1 MSNRNQSPEDSI
13 ALRVIVYCM
22 TLTCIVASCI
32 FIKTSWPVIVL
43 SFTLCTV
50 GSLVAYQYRYENQKW
65 MQGIVIVGVLGVGAN
80 ALAEFLN
87 PINGPADFW
96 GPVVHFIA
104 GTFAL
109 HTFDLKSRS
118 DINLSAM
125 LGALIL
131 CCLSP
136 VARSI
141 YFGATVLT
149 YISLGTMMLYYD
161 CMSRTLTNWLDKPMQ
176 AAPVVPSSLT
186 DKRRRPRGS
195 AQLTL
200 AMLPFITILA
210 FVFVPRSDDTI
221 DIITSSIHNLSF
233 ANLLRLLP
241 DFSDHSPK
249 KEPARNPYTAP
260 IRNLGMA
267 KPGEDKDKP
276 AFTPVKA
283 PEKHAVEVPEKTTA
297 KGGKGAKADK
307 SAASDSA
314 KATADAKA
322 KDKASKEK
330 NSKDKEAKAT
340 ADAKAKN
347 SKDKDAKSKD
357 AKDKTGKDKTGKDKT
372 GKAGGGADKNAKDKN
387 PLTPGIISA
396 KVVDMDVNPFQKQGE
411 ILFKVSSTRLFWE
424 RRAVFDNFDG
434 RYWSR
439 SKDGLKAKNMN
450 IRPVTI
456 KPTSDNSSN
465 TSSSAPGAELVDD
478 NGSDTSNGSSSN
490 PAGAAENVND
500 PAKKVEMEEAEAE
513 RQLEQ
518 ERLLSLDGQLSGY
531 GADSAI
537 NFVFFRPDKPSFDLK
552 RANAFIVPKIMPVV
566 ELTQGY
572 EMVGDLDN
580 IVPVCWI
587 PQSVGLDSKKI
598 TVNDYGMVFA
608 TDPIKKGTT
617 FKVVSQLPLYDTN
630 HMHIEPGLTAD
641 QETSLRKVLANYL
654 QLPEDVSPEVVD
666 FANQAVGTTG
676 NWFSQADRLCHV
688 LRTQAAYEVS
698 KPEGFTPAEDR
709 IKQFLLERKLG
720 NSQDFASTFV
730 VLCRSVGLPARLVS
744 GFGIGS
750 TNKVSG
756 VREVR
761 TNDLHFWAEVFVPEY
776 GWVPFDSVPDGI
788 LPAQAREEGYS
799 LSGIQKMLETQAGM
813 NFSDQEGLSPRRIAG
828 WIAII
833 FSLLFLLAGIIF
845 GVILFLRHLKRQAA
859 LNSWRGPEWKVYLAI
874 IKDLKKIKIERIES
888 ESSEQFVRRVGEL
901 VADRLKQ
908 GMKVDRDL
916 PVALGEFFTV
926 YEAVHFGNKELSK
939 DLKQK
944 AADVQKLIK
953 SKGK

>member
-1 MSNRNQSPEDSI
+1 MSKSAVQPPEDSI

-43 SFTLCTV
+43 AFTLCTV
-50 GSLVAYQYRYENQKW
+50 GSLVAYQYRYEKQKW

-87 PINGPADFW
+87 PMNGPADFW

-141 YFGATVLT
+141 YFGFTVLT
-149 YISLGTMMLYYD
+149 YISFGTMMLYYD
-161 CMSRTLTNWLDKPMQ
+161 CMSRTLTNWLDKPML
-176 AAPVVPSSLT
+176 AAPVVPSSTT

-200 AMLPFITILA
+200 ALLPFISILA
-210 FVFVPRSDDTI
+210 FLFVPRSDDTI

-249 KEPARNPYTAP
+249 KQPPRNPYAVP

-267 KPGEDKDKP
+267 KLGEDKNQP
-276 AFTPVKA
+276 ASAPVKA
-283 PEKHAVEVPEKTTA
+283 PEKHAAPELPEKQAA
-297 KGGKGAKADK
+297 KGGKADK
-307 SAASDSA
+307 SAEAAGTKPGDKAAS
-314 KATADAKA
+314 DAKA
-322 KDKASKEK
+322 KAKAKEKTKEKADKENEGKAKADAKGKDGKTGGGSKGALGKDGKEK
-330 NSKDKEAKAT
+330 NAL
-340 ADAKAKN
+340 
-347 SKDKDAKSKD
+347 
-357 AKDKTGKDKTGKDKT
+357 
-372 GKAGGGADKNAKDKN
+372 
-387 PLTPGIISA
+387 PPGIISA
-396 KVVDMDVNPFQKQGE
+396 KTIDMDVNPFQKTGE

-439 SKDGLKAKNMN
+439 SKDALKVKNMN
-450 IRPVTI
+450 IRPL
-456 KPTSDNSSN
+456 TSKSGSEKGNFSDSSNSTGSLETDTDSDTTNNTNSS
-465 TSSSAPGAELVDD
+465 TGVD
-478 NGSDTSNGSSSN
+478 SV
-490 PAGAAENVND
+490 NVND
-500 PAKKVEMEEAEAE
+500 PARQAALEDAEAE
-513 RQLEQ
+513 RQLEE
-518 ERLLSLDGQLSGY
+518 ERLLSLDGQLSGF
-531 GADSAI
+531 GADNSI
-537 NFVFFRPDKPSFDLK
+537 NFVFFRPDKPTFDLK
-552 RANAFIVPKIMPVV
+552 KANALIVPKIMPVV
-566 ELTQGY
+566 ELTQSY
-572 EMVGDLDN
+572 EMVSDLDN
-580 IVPVCWI
+580 VVPVCWI
-587 PQSVGLDSKKI
+587 PQVVGLDSKKI
-598 TVNDYGMVFA
+598 IVNDYGMVFSA
-608 TDPIKKGTT
+608 APIVKGTT

-630 HMHIEPGLTAD
+630 RMRGEPGLSVD
-641 QETSLRKVLANYL
+641 QETSLRKILANYL
-654 QLPEDVSPEVVD
+654 QLPEGVAPEVVD

-676 NWFSQADRLCHV
+676 NWFSQADKLCHV
-688 LRTQAAYEVS
+688 MRTQAVYEAS
-698 KPEGFTPAEDR
+698 KPEGFIPAEDR
-709 IKQFLLERKLG
+709 VKQFLLERKLG

-730 VLCRSVGLPARLVS
+730 VLCRSIGLPARLVS
-744 GFGIGS
+744 GYGIGK

-761 TNDLHFWAEVFVPEY
+761 TNDLHFWAEVFIPEY
-776 GWVPFDSVPDGI
+776 GWVPFDAVPDGI

-799 LSGIQKMLETQAGM
+799 LSAIQKMLETQAGM
-813 NFSDQEGLSPRRIAG
+813 NFSDQEGLSPRRVAG

-845 GVILFLRHLKRQAA
+845 GLILFIRHLKKQAA
-859 LNSWRGPEWKVYLAI
+859 LNAWRGPEWKVYIAI
-874 IKDLKKIKIERIES
+874 IKELKKIKIERFES
-888 ESSEQFVRRVGEL
+888 ESSEQFVRRVGEV

-916 PVALGEFFTV
+916 PTALSEFFTV

-944 AADVQKLIK
+944 ASDVQKLIK
-953 SKGK
+953 STGK

>member
-22 TLTCIVASCI
+22 TLTCIVASCV
-32 FIKTSWPVIVL
+32 FIRTSWPVIVL
-43 SFTLCTV
+43 AFTLCTV
-50 GSLVAYQYRYENQKW
+50 GSLVAYQYRYESQKW

-141 YFGATVLT
+141 YFGVTVLT

-176 AAPVVPSSLT
+176 AAPLVPSSLT

-210 FVFVPRSDDTI
+210 FLFVPRSDDTI

-276 AFTPVKA
+276 PFSPVKA
-283 PEKHAVEVPEKTTA
+283 PEKHAVEVPEKSTA

-307 SAASDSA
+307 NAASESA
-314 KATADAKA
+314 KATADAKS
-322 KDKASKEK
+322 KDKSNDKATKEK
-330 NSKDKEAKAT
+330 NAKDKEAKAK
-340 ADAKAKN
+340 ADAKAKS
-347 SKDKDAKSKD
+347 SKDNSG
-357 AKDKTGKDKTGKDKT
+357 KTG
-372 GKAGGGADKNAKDKN
+372 GGVDKNAKDKN
-387 PLTPGIISA
+387 QLPPGIISA
-396 KVVDMDVNPFQKQGE
+396 KVIDMDVNPFQKQGE

-439 SKDGLKAKNMN
+439 SKDGLKARNMN
-450 IRPVTI
+450 IRPV
-456 KPTSDNSSN
+456 KSKSTSDNPSE
-465 TSSSAPGAELVDD
+465 TSSAGPGAELVDD
-478 NGSDTSNGSSSN
+478 TGSDTNDGSSSN

-500 PAKKVEMEEAEAE
+500 PAKKAELEDAEAE
-513 RQLEQ
+513 RQIEQ

-552 RANAFIVPKIMPVV
+552 KANAFIVPKIMPVV

-572 EMVGDLDN
+572 EMVSDLDN

-587 PQSVGLDSKKI
+587 PQAVGLDSKKI

-630 HMHIEPGLTAD
+630 HMRVEPGLTAD
-641 QETSLRKVLANYL
+641 QETSLRKTLANYL
-654 QLPEDVSPEVVD
+654 QLPEDVSPEVID

-688 LRTQAAYEVS
+688 LRTQAAYEAS

-744 GFGIGS
+744 GYGIGS

-833 FSLLFLLAGIIF
+833 LSLLFLLAGIIF

-916 PVALGEFFTV
+916 PAALGEFFTV
-926 YEAVHFGNKELSK
+926 YEAVHFGKKELSK

>member
-1 MSNRNQSPEDSI
+1 MSKSAVQHPEDSI

-22 TLTCIVASCI
+22 TLTCIAASCA

-43 SFTLCTV
+43 VFTLCTV

-65 MQGIVIVGVLGVGAN
+65 MQGVVIVGVLGVGAN

-87 PINGPADFW
+87 PMNGPADFW

-141 YFGATVLT
+141 YFGFTVLT

-161 CMSRTLTNWLDKPMQ
+161 CMSRTLTNWLDKPML
-176 AAPVVPSSLT
+176 AAPVVPSSFT

-200 AMLPFITILA
+200 ALLPFISILA

-221 DIITSSIHNLSF
+221 DIITSSIRNLSF

-241 DFSDHSPK
+241 DFTDHSQK
-249 KEPARNPYTAP
+249 QQPARNPYTLP
-260 IRNLGMA
+260 VRNLGLA
-267 KPGEDKDKP
+267 KPGEDKDKS
-276 AFTPVKA
+276 AIAPVIK
-283 PEKHAVEVPEKTTA
+283 PEKHAAPQLPEKTPSKA
-297 KGGKGAKADK
+297 SKGGKADK
-307 SAASDSA
+307 TANE
-314 KATADAKA
+314 ADAKSGSNTKA
-322 KDKASKEK
+322 KAKEK
-330 NSKDKEAKAT
+330 AEKEKEAKA
-340 ADAKAKN
+340 
-347 SKDKDAKSKD
+347 
-357 AKDKTGKDKTGKDKT
+357 GKDSKT
-372 GKAGGGADKNAKDKN
+372 GKAGKDSKTGKGGGNSNALGNDGKEKNAL
-387 PLTPGIISA
+387 PPGIISA
-396 KVVDMDVNPFQKQGE
+396 KMIDMDVNPFQKTGE

-439 SKDGLKAKNMN
+439 SKDTLKTKNMN
-450 IRPVTI
+450 IRPL
-456 KPTSDNSSN
+456 TSKSGSSQGNFGDSSN
-465 TSSSAPGAELVDD
+465 TTGDLEVDTA
-478 NGSDTSNGSSSN
+478 SDTTSSGLDQ
-490 PAGAAENVND
+490 ANVND
-500 PAKKVEMEEAEAE
+500 PAKKAELEEAEAE
-513 RQLEQ
+513 RQLEE

-531 GADSAI
+531 GADNSI
-537 NFVFFRPDKPSFDLK
+537 NFVFFRPDKPIFDMK
-552 RANAFIVPKIMPVV
+552 KANALIVPKIMPVV
-566 ELTQGY
+566 EITQAY
-572 EMVGDLDN
+572 EMVSDLDN
-580 IVPVCWI
+580 VVPVCWI
-587 PQSVGLDSKKI
+587 PQTVGLDSKKI
-598 TVNDYGMVFA
+598 TVNDYGMVLSS
-608 TDPIKKGTT
+608 DPINKGTT

-630 HMHIEPGLTAD
+630 RMRNEPGLSVE
-641 QETSLRKVLANYL
+641 QEKSLRKVLANYL
-654 QLPEDVSPEVVD
+654 QLPEGVSPEVVD
-666 FANQAVGTTG
+666 FANQAVGATG
-676 NWFSQADRLCHV
+676 NWFSQADKLCHV
-688 LRTQAAYEVS
+688 MRTHAAYEAS
-698 KPEGFTPAEDR
+698 KPEGFAPAEDR
-709 IKQFLLERKLG
+709 VKQFLLERKLG
-720 NSQDFASTFV
+720 NSQDFASAFV
-730 VLCRSVGLPARLVS
+730 VLCRSIGLPARLVS
-744 GFGIGS
+744 GYGIGT

-756 VREVR
+756 AREVR
-761 TNDLHFWAEVFVPEY
+761 TNDLHFWSEVFVPEY

-799 LSGIQKMLETQAGM
+799 LSAIQKMLETHAGM
-813 NFSDQEGLSPRRIAG
+813 NFSDQEGLSPRRVAG

-845 GVILFLRHLKRQAA
+845 GLILFMRHLKRQAA
-859 LNSWRGPEWKVYLAI
+859 LNAWRGPEWKVYLAI

-888 ESSEQFVRRVGEL
+888 ESSEQFVRRVGEV

-916 PVALGEFFTV
+916 PTALSEFFVV
-926 YEAVHFGNKELSK
+926 YEAVHFGNKELSR

-944 AADVQKLIK
+944 ASDVHKLIK
-953 SKGK
+953 SKGR

>member
-1 MSNRNQSPEDSI
+1 MSKSAVQPPEDSI

-43 SFTLCTV
+43 AFTLCTV
-50 GSLVAYQYRYENQKW
+50 GSLVAYQYRYEQQKW

-87 PINGPADFW
+87 PMNGPADFW

-141 YFGATVLT
+141 YFGVTVLT
-149 YISLGTMMLYYD
+149 YISFGTMMLYYD
-161 CMSRTLTNWLDKPMQ
+161 CMSRTLTNWLEKPML
-176 AAPVVPSSLT
+176 AAPVVPSSTT

-200 AMLPFITILA
+200 ALLPFISILA
-210 FVFVPRSDDTI
+210 FVSVPRSDDTI
-221 DIITSSIHNLSF
+221 DIITSSFHNLSF

-241 DFSDHSPK
+241 DFSDHSAK
-249 KEPARNPYTAP
+249 KQPPRNPYTAP
-260 IRNLGMA
+260 VRNLGVA
-267 KPGEDKDKP
+267 KPGEDKDKS
-276 AFTPVKA
+276 AIAPVVK
-283 PEKHAVEVPEKTTA
+283 PEKHAAPEAPEKPPA
-297 KGGKGAKADK
+297 KGGKANKTTKESGTKPDAK
-307 SAASDSA
+307 S
-314 KATADAKA
+314 DAKA
-322 KDKASKEK
+322 KAKEK
-330 NSKDKEAKAT
+330 ADKEKEAKAK
-340 ADAKAKN
+340 ADGKGKDGKGKDGKGKEG
-347 SKDKDAKSKD
+347 KDKD
-357 AKDKTGKDKTGKDKT
+357 GKDKDGKGKDGKGPGGKAGSGPSKDGKDK
-372 GKAGGGADKNAKDKN
+372 NAL
-387 PLTPGIISA
+387 PPGIISA
-396 KVVDMDVNPFQKQGE
+396 KMIDMDANPFQKTGE

-424 RRAVFDNFDG
+424 RRAVFDNYDG

-439 SKDGLKAKNMN
+439 SKDDLKVKNMN
-450 IRPVTI
+450 IRPL
-456 KPTSDNSSN
+456 TSKSGSSHGNFSDSSN
-465 TSSSAPGAELVDD
+465 STGELEVDTASDTASSA
-478 NGSDTSNGSSSN
+478 
-490 PAGAAENVND
+490 NVPSTNNND
-500 PAKKVEMEEAEAE
+500 PAKIAEAEEAEAL
-513 RQLEQ
+513 RQLEE

-531 GADSAI
+531 GADNSI
-537 NFVFFRPDKPSFDLK
+537 NFVFFRPDKPIFDLK
-552 RANAFIVPKIMPVV
+552 KANALIVPKIMPVV
-566 ELTQGY
+566 ELTQAY
-572 EMVGDLDN
+572 EMVSDLDN
-580 IVPVCWI
+580 VVPVCWI
-587 PQSVGLDSKKI
+587 PQVVGLDSKKV
-598 TVNDYGMVFA
+598 TVNDYGMVFS

-630 HMHIEPGLTAD
+630 HMRSEPGLSVD
-641 QETSLRKVLANYL
+641 QESSLRKTLANYL
-654 QLPEDVSPEVVD
+654 QLPENVAPEVVE
-666 FANQAVGTTG
+666 FANQAVGSTG
-676 NWFSQADRLCHV
+676 NWFSQADKLCHV
-688 LRTQAAYEVS
+688 MRTHAVFEAS
-698 KPEGFTPAEDR
+698 KPEGFAPAEDR

-720 NSQDFASTFV
+720 NSQDFASAFV

-744 GFGIGS
+744 GYGIGT

-756 VREVR
+756 AREVR
-761 TNDLHFWAEVFVPEY
+761 TNDLHFWSEVFIPEY
-776 GWVPFDSVPDGI
+776 GWVPFDSMPDGI

-799 LSGIQKMLETQAGM
+799 LSAIQKMLETQAGM
-813 NFSDQEGLSPRRIAG
+813 NFSDQEGLSPRRVAG

-833 FSLLFLLAGIIF
+833 FTLLFLLAGIIF
-845 GVILFLRHLKRQAA
+845 GLILFIRHLKRQAA
-859 LNSWRGPEWKVYLAI
+859 LNAWRGPEWKVYLAI

-888 ESSEQFVRRVGEL
+888 ESSEQFVRRVGEV

-916 PVALGEFFTV
+916 PTALSEFFTV

-939 DLKQK
+939 DLKQR
-944 AADVQKLIK
+944 ASDVHKLIK